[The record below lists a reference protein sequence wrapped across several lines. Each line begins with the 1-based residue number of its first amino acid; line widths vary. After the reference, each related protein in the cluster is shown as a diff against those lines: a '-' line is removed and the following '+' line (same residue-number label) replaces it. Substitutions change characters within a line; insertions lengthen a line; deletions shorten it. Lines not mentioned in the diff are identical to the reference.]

1 MSSGHENLMK
11 YTSPLL
17 ENYRQEVQ
25 QRINEALAS
34 LAVRYVIGMSG
45 DADQDKKILTQG
57 VIEEFTNHFT
67 GGDYA
72 ILTGGTEGGVPQ
84 MSVETAKRLGIPT
97 IGVFPRQGMK
107 YALLNQLDLA
117 IETSPPDIGDGT
129 FGTETPTFV
138 NMLDGATV
146 IGGGYGTLTE
156 VSTILKTN
164 VKRARDRSR
173 ELPDAQDP
181 IYFAPITS
189 TGGAAASVYGL
200 AYNLGGD
207 IESTLGMP
215 MSPATDS
222 HTAAQFIHDKLS
234 D

>member
-1 MSSGHENLMK
+1 
-11 YTSPLL
+11 
-17 ENYRQEVQ
+17 
-25 QRINEALAS
+25 
-34 LAVRYVIGMSG
+34 
-45 DADQDKKILTQG
+45 
-57 VIEEFTNHFT
+57 
-67 GGDYA
+67 
-72 ILTGGTEGGVPQ
+72 
-84 MSVETAKRLGIPT
+84 
-97 IGVFPRQGMK
+97 
-107 YALLNQLDLA
+107 
-117 IETSPPDIGDGT
+117 
-129 FGTETPTFV
+129 
-138 NMLDGATV
+138 MLDGATV